1 MTCGITVPWP
11 RQWKPRIVTTRPPGN
26 GLFIAFQF
34 LGPHPL
40 GFTNAHM
47 MLSSWLPTNHLLSIK
62 SNSTLFLTLQKEQH
76 QTGLKILFYSHLGA
90 WDTSFFW
97 ASSWFPSPAPSSPL
111 PIANRVGGPRHPPF
125 LITPQVV
132 KVTAIL
138 MISVTC
144 WMLLSPISKSLC
156 KGLWGPDLPSECFWL
171 ECPTGDRHSDSQ
183 FFVLRLLTLAFC
195 LCDWN

>member
-1 MTCGITVPWP
+1 MTCGITVPRP

-76 QTGLKILFYSHLGA
+76 QTGLKILFFFHLGA
-90 WDTSFFW
+90 WDTSFFR

-111 PIANRVGGPRHPPF
+111 PMANRVGGPRHPLF
-125 LITPQVV
+125 LS
-132 KVTAIL
+132 L
-138 MISVTC
+138 HRL
-144 WMLLSPISKSLC
+144 WKSQPS
-156 KGLWGPDLPSECFWL
+156 LWFQWPAECCYLPSLNLCAK
-171 ECPTGDRHSDSQ
+171 DSEVQ
-183 FFVLRLLTLAFC
+183 TSLVNAFDLSVLQATDTQIHNFSY
-195 LCDWN
+195 